1 MSDIKPEEIS
11 EILKKTDDDT
21 VEFKQLKENSLKNIA
36 EMQKL
41 FPHWSR
47 NSITKKLKKTINGK
61 NQRFLIEKNG
71 EIIGHIKIEKK
82 TGIYSHVA
90 EIASMVIQPAHETF
104 ELKIK
109 LIKHVISQLPKEVKL
124 VTINVNS
131 KDKKSISIY
140 EKIGFKQYGLLKKGS
155 KIDGKFIDTA
165 LMMKETNK

>member
-1 MSDIKPEEIS
+1 MSDIKPEEVS
-11 EILKKTDDDT
+11 EILKKTNNDNI
-21 VEFKQLKENSLKNIA
+21 EFKQLNENSLKNIA

-71 EIIGHIKIEKK
+71 EIIGHVKIKRK
-82 TGIYSHVA
+82 TGIYAHVA
-90 EIASMVIQPAHETF
+90 EIRSLIIQPAHKTP

-109 LIKHVISQLPKEVKL
+109 LIKHVISQLPKEIKL
-124 VTINVNS
+124 ITMNVNS
-131 KDKKSISIY
+131 KNKNAISIY

-155 KIDGKFIDTA
+155 KINGKFVDNSLIV
-165 LMMKETNK
+165 KERNK